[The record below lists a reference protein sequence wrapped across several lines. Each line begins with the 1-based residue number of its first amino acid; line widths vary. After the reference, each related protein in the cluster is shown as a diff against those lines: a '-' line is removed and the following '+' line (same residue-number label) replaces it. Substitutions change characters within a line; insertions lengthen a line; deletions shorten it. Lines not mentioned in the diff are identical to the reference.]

1 MPTSYVPYSGS
12 LASHRNAAPAPFG
25 TFPGSPLGRGGPGGL
40 RDILGEYFLP
50 ELKRLQGT
58 RGPIEEAFT
67 SQATQPGALFGA
79 AKTAAEGYAR
89 QIFSPGGEVASLI
102 KQARGRSISSG
113 FAPEDALGAENGILQ
128 QATANVGNVF
138 SQQAAALEDTRF
150 KSLGGAYS
158 DQLQSIR
165 DLLESIYTGV
175 GTSEQLGLARQS
187 TKKRFLGLF

>member
-1 MPTSYVPYSGS
+1 M
-12 LASHRNAAPAPFG
+12 
-25 TFPGSPLGRGGPGGL
+25 
-40 RDILGEYFLP
+40 
-50 ELKRLQGT
+50 
-58 RGPIEEAFT
+58 
-67 SQATQPGALFGA
+67 
-79 AKTAAEGYAR
+79 
-89 QIFSPGGEVASLI
+89 
-102 KQARGRSISSG
+102 
-113 FAPEDALGAENGILQ
+113 
-128 QATANVGNVF
+128 F